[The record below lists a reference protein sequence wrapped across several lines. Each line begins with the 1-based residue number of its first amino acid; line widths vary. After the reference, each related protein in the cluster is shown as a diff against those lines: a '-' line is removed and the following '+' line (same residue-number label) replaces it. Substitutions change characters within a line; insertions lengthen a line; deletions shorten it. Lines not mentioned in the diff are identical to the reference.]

1 MHAPLHPDA
10 ELVQRDGWAGGRRKW
25 GAKGADGA
33 REGTATYTRQKEVG
47 LRASAARPA
56 LSGASVLAADLVPG
70 CKVHRALVH
79 LPQVVTSARHPSL
92 RPQDLES
99 GGIERLE
106 INRGVLEMPEE
117 GPKLSGLPAQGN
129 GASTGGVHEWF

>member
-1 MHAPLHPDA
+1 M
-10 ELVQRDGWAGGRRKW
+10 
-25 GAKGADGA
+25 
-33 REGTATYTRQKEVG
+33 RQKEVG
-47 LRASAARPA
+47 LRASTVRPA

-79 LPQVVTSARHPSL
+79 LPQIVTSARHPSL
-92 RPQDLES
+92 RPQTDGQHGLQPDDCRIQDLES

-106 INRGVLEMPEE
+106 INRGVLEMLEE